1 MKRVTLGDI
10 STIISGGTPSRA
22 NDKYWIKEIPWVKTA
37 QIKNKAIIESD
48 IDEWISQLGLK
59 NSSARIVPAGTI
71 LMAMYGQGKTR
82 GQVAI
87 LNIDAAI
94 NQACAAILLN
104 QSACT
109 NFVFQQ
115 LLLRYNTIRNLSNE
129 GSQKNLNAGIIRS
142 ISLPLPEITEQ
153 KKIVEILSTWDT
165 AIEKT
170 ERLIAVKE
178 TRFSWLIESLIK
190 DQCDGWPHLKAKK
203 IFNSIS
209 EKNYPNEPLLSVTQD
224 RGVIPRDMLEGR
236 VMSPE
241 GSTGTYKL
249 IQQGD
254 FVISLRSFQGGIEY
268 SNYRGIISPAYT
280 VLRRK
285 IAIYDD
291 FFRHFFKTGLFISK
305 YLRIAVIGIRD
316 GKQISIP
323 DFMTIK
329 IPCPPIEEQKRIAS
343 ILNTARQEIDLH
355 KKQLAALQKQK
366 RGLMQKLLTGKIRL
380 KGEN

>member
-1 MKRVTLGDI
+1 
-10 STIISGGTPSRA
+10 
-22 NDKYWIKEIPWVKTA
+22 
-37 QIKNKAIIESD
+37 
-48 IDEWISQLGLK
+48 
-59 NSSARIVPAGTI
+59 
-71 LMAMYGQGKTR
+71 MAMYGQGKTR